1 MRGMR
6 MILSVRSGAK
16 QGIQFQSVM
25 RAAAA
30 DMGARETAFRA
41 EKEEGT

>member
-16 QGIQFQSVM
+16 KGIQLQSVM
-25 RAAAA
+25 RAA
-30 DMGARETAFRA
+30 DGGYGSQGNRIQS
-41 EKEEGT
+41 

>member
-6 MILSVRSGAK
+6 MILSVSSGAK

-25 RAAAA
+25 RAA
-30 DMGARETAFRA
+30 DG
-41 EKEEGT
+41 GYGSQGNCIQS